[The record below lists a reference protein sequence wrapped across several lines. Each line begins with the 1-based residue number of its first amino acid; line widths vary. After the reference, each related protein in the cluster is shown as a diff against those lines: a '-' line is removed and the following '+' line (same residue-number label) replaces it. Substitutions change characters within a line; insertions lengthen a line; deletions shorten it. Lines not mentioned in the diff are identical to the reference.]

1 MIFEQDFKTGIKDIG
16 KNNLIKNRAI
26 LEMLE
31 NIGAY
36 HSDLAGYGANDVP
49 QTKLVWIL
57 LGWKLN
63 VIKRPKYGQTIHVK
77 TWGRDMAKAITYRDF
92 EIYDS
97 KNNLCA
103 IATSKWVLINSDSK
117 KLTRITEDIIE
128 KYQVETKSVFEDREI
143 EKIKIPK
150 DVEYENC
157 INYKVS
163 RRDIDINGHMHN
175 LYYLDLAY
183 EVLPEEVYKNRP
195 YNNVQ
200 IQYIKEI
207 KLGETV
213 MCKYVWYEGKN
224 IVAIYSQDEKILH
237 AIVELY

>member
-1 MIFEQDFKTGIKDIG
+1 MIFKQDFKTGIKDIG
-16 KNNLIKNRAI
+16 KDNLVKNRAI
-26 LEMLE
+26 LEILE
-31 NIGAY
+31 NAGAY
-36 HSDLAGYGANDVP
+36 QSDEVGYGANDVEK
-49 QTKLVWIL
+49 TKLVWIL
-57 LGWKLN
+57 SGWKLH
-63 VIKRPKYGQTIHVK
+63 VIKRPKYGQTIHVH

-117 KLTRITEDIIE
+117 KLTRITDDIID
-128 KYQVETKSVFEDREI
+128 KYQVETKSVFEEREI
-143 EKIKIPK
+143 EKIRIPK
-150 DVEYENC
+150 DIEYENC

-183 EVLPEEVYKNRP
+183 EALPEDVYKNRP
-195 YNNVQ
+195 YDNVQ
-200 IQYIKEI
+200 IQYRKEI

-213 MCKYVWYEGKN
+213 ICKYVAYEEKN